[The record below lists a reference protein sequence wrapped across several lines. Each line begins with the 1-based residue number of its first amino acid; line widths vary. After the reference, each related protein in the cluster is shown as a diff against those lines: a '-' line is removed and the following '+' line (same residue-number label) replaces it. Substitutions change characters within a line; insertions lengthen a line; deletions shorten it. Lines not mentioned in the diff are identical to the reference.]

1 VVFPV
6 PSWNN
11 NHYTHLTFAEQVFVE
26 TRPENKF
33 MPTVDELLP
42 HLKGASLLALCSPLN
57 PTGTVFSKEDLSAI
71 CDAVLAENA
80 SRGAD
85 EKPLYVMYDQIYSML
100 TFEGVKHYDPV
111 SLRPEMRP
119 FTIFVDGISKSLAA
133 TGVRVGWAF
142 GPMEVIDKMKSIL
155 GHVGAWAPRPE
166 QFAAARFINDAEAY
180 PAFIQHMN
188 TEVSARLNGFHHGI
202 QQMKA
207 EGFSVDSVTPE
218 GAIYLTV
225 QFDLK
230 NKTTSKGK
238 HIQSTADITA
248 FLLEE
253 AQLAV
258 VPFSAFGADAEST
271 WYRLSVGTASME
283 NVTDALAALR
293 NALMGLR

>member
-1 VVFPV
+1 
-6 PSWNN
+6 
-11 NHYTHLTFAEQVFVE
+11 
-26 TRPENKF
+26 
-33 MPTVDELLP
+33 
-42 HLKGASLLALCSPLN
+42 
-57 PTGTVFSKEDLSAI
+57 
-71 CDAVLAENA
+71 
-80 SRGAD
+80 
-85 EKPLYVMYDQIYSML
+85 
-100 TFEGVKHYDPV
+100 
-111 SLRPEMRP
+111 MRP

-155 GHVGAWAPRPE
+155 GHIGAWAPRPE

-180 PAFIQHMN
+180 PSFIQHMN
-188 TEVSARLNGFHHGI
+188 TEVSARLNGFHQGI
-202 QQMKA
+202 QQMKS

-258 VPFSAFGADAEST
+258 VPFSAFGADSEST